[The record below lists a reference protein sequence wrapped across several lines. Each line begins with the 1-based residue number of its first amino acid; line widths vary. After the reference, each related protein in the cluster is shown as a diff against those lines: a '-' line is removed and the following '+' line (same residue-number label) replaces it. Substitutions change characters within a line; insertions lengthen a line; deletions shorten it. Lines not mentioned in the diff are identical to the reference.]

1 VTAIPSVF
9 AYRIGL
15 LMFLKSSRPFCDCCA
30 ACASPDMHLAFLLP
44 AGLYISI
51 SVSFAKAG
59 LSNITFQK
67 FDLIIITG
75 FEPSIA
81 LHINI

>member
-1 VTAIPSVF
+1 
-9 AYRIGL
+9 
-15 LMFLKSSRPFCDCCA
+15 
-30 ACASPDMHLAFLLP
+30 MHLAFLLP

-81 LHINI
+81 LHINL